1 MANEVKWIKIT
12 TDIFDDEKMY
22 AIETMPDGQLMELIW
37 FKLLCL
43 AGKCNNHGFLMINN
57 KIAYT
62 DEMLSKVFR
71 VDVGSVTR
79 ALSLF
84 QQLDMIEVVDNAYM
98 IANWDKHQNEKGLE
112 EIRENN
118 RIRQQRYREKQKQLA
133 LESKTCVYCG
143 GVATGV
149 DHIVAKARGGSDN
162 NDNLVPCC
170 IECNRKKNDKPIVDF
185 LNSNLSTI
193 KHELVQKNRKLARFI
208 EWDCDMSRYV
218 TLQNNVNCSYSNSI
232 SNSLSNSKDNNTNN
246 NTKDTKKNSNKNYI
260 YYPNDEKLNQTFLD
274 YMDMRKKIKS
284 PMTDRAVT
292 LAMNTLEKLSGG
304 DNDKAIAILEQSI
317 MNSWKGL
324 FELKDSVY
332 SSRTNNQQ
340 SQLERILNA

>member
-1 MANEVKWIKIT
+1 MANEVKWIRIA

-22 AIETMPDGQLMELIW
+22 AIETQQDGYLLELVW

-43 AGKCNNHGFLMINN
+43 AGRCNENGFLTINN
-57 KIAYT
+57 KLAYT
-62 DEMLSKVFR
+62 NEMLAKVFR
-71 VDVGSVTR
+71 LDIGTVQR
-79 ALSLF
+79 AIDLF
-84 QQLDMIEVVDNAYM
+84 QSLDMIEVVDNTYM
-98 IANWDKHQNEKGLE
+98 ISNWTKHQNNDGLE
-112 EIRENN
+112 EIRAKGRE
-118 RIRQQRYREKQKQLA
+118 RSQRYRDKQKQLK
-133 LESKTCVYCG
+133 LEQKESNVT
-143 GVATGV
+143 
-149 DHIVAKARGGSDN
+149 
-162 NDNLVPCC
+162 NDNR
-170 IECNRKKNDKPIVDF
+170 N
-185 LNSNLSTI
+185 
-193 KHELVQKNRKLARFI
+193 
-208 EWDCDMSRYV
+208 V
-218 TLQNNVNCSYSNSI
+218 TDNVTMTAHRNVNCSYSNSI
-232 SNSLSNSKDNNTNN
+232 SNSLSNSKDNNTN